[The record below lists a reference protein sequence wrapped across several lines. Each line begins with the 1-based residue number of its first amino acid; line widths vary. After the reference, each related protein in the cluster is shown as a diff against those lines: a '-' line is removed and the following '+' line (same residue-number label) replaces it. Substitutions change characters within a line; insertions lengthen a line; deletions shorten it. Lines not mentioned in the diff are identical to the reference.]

1 VTEATTTPVPIVGLT
16 PLGESDADSCEGE
29 FCAIPDHH
37 MQTVVN
43 RRVDQDEI

>member
-1 VTEATTTPVPIVGLT
+1 MTEAMTTPIPIVGFT
-16 PLGESDADSCEGE
+16 RLGDANADACAGE

-37 MQTVVN
+37 LQTVVN